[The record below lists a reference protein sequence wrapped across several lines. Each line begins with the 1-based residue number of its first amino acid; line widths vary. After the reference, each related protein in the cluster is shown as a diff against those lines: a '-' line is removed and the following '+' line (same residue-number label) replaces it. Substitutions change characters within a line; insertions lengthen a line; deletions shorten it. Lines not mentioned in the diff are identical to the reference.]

1 MLGKLWAEVGSMN
14 KIDLVTDAMS
24 DAVRECQ
31 IEETRI
37 ALDHATSPESRA
49 ALWVQLR
56 SLIMARSPAQIER
69 MEKQMG
75 LR

>member
-1 MLGKLWAEVGSMN
+1 MN
-14 KIDLVTDAMS
+14 KLDLVADAIS

-49 ALWVQLR
+49 ALWAQLR
-56 SLIMARSPAQIER
+56 SLILARSPAQVER
-69 MEKQMG
+69 MERQMG

>member
-1 MLGKLWAEVGSMN
+1 MN
-14 KIDLVTDAMS
+14 KLDLVADAIS

-49 ALWVQLR
+49 ALWAHLR
-56 SLIMARSPAQIER
+56 SLIMARSPAQVER
-69 MEKQMG
+69 MERQMG

>member
-1 MLGKLWAEVGSMN
+1 MSEL
-14 KIDLVTDAMS
+14 DLVAEATLDEM
-24 DAVRECQ
+24 RERQ

-49 ALWVQLR
+49 ALWAQLR
-56 SLIMARSPAQIER
+56 SLILARSPAQIER
-69 MEKQMG
+69 MEKRLG